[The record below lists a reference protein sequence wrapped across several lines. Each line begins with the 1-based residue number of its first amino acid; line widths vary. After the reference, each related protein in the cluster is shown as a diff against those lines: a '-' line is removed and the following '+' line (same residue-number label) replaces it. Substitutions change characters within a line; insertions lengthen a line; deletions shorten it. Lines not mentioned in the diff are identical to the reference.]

1 MRRYLN
7 SDRFA
12 IIKGAVFF
20 SEVGTYASNVRLN
33 NYKYMSFG
41 VRVASASST
50 SSIGF
55 TRLSAV
61 MRSADVNC
69 RLLGDEHEVRVWGVT
84 RTSTG

>member
-41 VRVASASST
+41 VRVASASS
-50 SSIGF
+50 IGF

-69 RLLGDEHEVRVWGVT
+69 RLLGDEHEVRIWGVT